1 MDISNAS
8 ESIGYYLV
16 LRFLVKTIISVI
28 QRNLKVNLDI
38 TSMKKNRFHSYRFKI
53 NNYKFT
59 TLKTTYTKQKKM

>member
-1 MDISNAS
+1 MQVNLLAIIWYCVS
-8 ESIGYYLV
+8 L
-16 LRFLVKTIISVI
+16 FLTIISVI
-28 QRNLKVNLDI
+28 QRNFKVNLDI